1 MMINGYSKLRNLK
14 QAADETKQTH
24 GNPIG
29 ATYIATMLEFFGG
42 IFLIIGLIVPHH
54 RLYYY
59 NSIIVIFT
67 LLRDFRRI

>member
-29 ATYIATMLEFFGG
+29 ATYIATMLKFFGG
-42 IFLIIGLIVPHH
+42 IFLIIGLMVFAFAFAQNNV
-54 RLYYY
+54 YYIY
-59 NSIIVIFT
+59 LSHCHCLFP
-67 LLRDFRRI
+67 